1 MDGVSKKFRKGEIYD
16 SLRDLIPALTG
27 KFLRRSDHL
36 EKEEFWALRDVS
48 FEVKRGEAFGIIGPN
63 GAGKSTILKLLSGI
77 FQPTSGSLSV
87 NGTLSALIEVGAGF
101 HPDLTGRENI
111 YLNGAILGM
120 KREEIQAKFDQI
132 VEFSGLS
139 EFLDTPVKRYSSGM
153 YARLGFSVAAHV
165 DPDVL
170 VVDEVLSVGDL
181 VFQRRCLER
190 MSEIL
195 TGGATV
201 LFVSHNLHAVAE
213 LCSRS
218 LLLDKGRVAM
228 IDRSS
233 AVISEYLTRAS
244 GARRERG
251 GPVEILSVDVRSE
264 SGETLRF
271 QTGET
276 VFVEIELVAH
286 EAVSRVAVVLDVLG
300 EDQYELFSTSTE
312 RLGEAPVDLQKDE
325 HLRCRFQID
334 LLLAQGSYRLGAHAH
349 RYDLERS
356 YDSLVPACT
365 FYVSSDISVRG
376 AVNCR
381 PRLLEQTRFSGE
393 SSSPRE
399 N

>member
-1 MDGVSKKFRKGEIYD
+1 MAEIALRMDGVSKKFRKGEIYD

-36 EKEEFWALRDVS
+36 EREEFWALQDVS
-48 FEVKRGEAFGIIGPN
+48 FEVERGEAFGIIGPN
-63 GAGKSTILKLLSGI
+63 GAGKSTILKLMSGI
-77 FQPTSGSLSV
+77 FQPTRGSLQV

-120 KREEIQAKFDQI
+120 RREEIAAKFDQI

-181 VFQRRCLER
+181 VFQRRCLQR

-195 TGGATV
+195 TSGATV

-218 LLLDKGRVAM
+218 LLLEKGKVAM
-228 IDRSS
+228 IGPSS
-233 AVISEYLTRAS
+233 EVISEYLTRAS
-244 GARRERG
+244 GSRRERG
-251 GPVEILSVDVRSE
+251 GPVEILGASLWNE
-264 SGETLRF
+264 AGERLRF
-271 QTGET
+271 MTGET
-276 VFVEIELVAH
+276 VTVEVELIAH
-286 EAVSRVAVVLDVLG
+286 EAVRKVAVVLDVLG

-312 RLGEAPVDLQKDE
+312 RLGEAPVDLAAGE
-325 HLRCRFQID
+325 RLRCRFQ
-334 LLLAQGSYRLGAHAH
+334 LQLHLA
-349 RYDLERS
+349 
-356 YDSLVPACT
+356 
-365 FYVSSDISVRG
+365 
-376 AVNCR
+376 
-381 PRLLEQTRFSGE
+381 
-393 SSSPRE
+393 
-399 N
+399 